1 MWVGTVED
9 ELQIHQWLITYKSYA
24 CISSK
29 NEKKKN
35 RSDFSYFQFKQALDG
50 FVEISQYW
58 KNKIL
63 LAAAT
68 DTGFLL
74 PVAEGWFKVGLS

>member
-9 ELQIHQWLITYKSYA
+9 ELQIHQCLITYKSYK
-24 CISSK
+24 C

-35 RSDFSYFQFKQALDG
+35 RSHFSYYHFKQALDV

-63 LAAAT
+63 FAVAT

-74 PVAEGWFKVGLS
+74 PVAESWFNVGLT